1 MKSLILVL
9 CAFLFSLLQASIQRT
24 NTDSAY
30 KRLLKADATLKLDLV
45 DCKAI
50 VTVDDKTIFYD
61 SSNVDSVDFIVGWR
75 VDWGDGSQLVK
86 IERKKKTD
94 LGIKDLNIAHSYNK
108 RENFVFKYYIETKKG
123 LKDTFVS
130 NIVIPGPQPSFKFE
144 STNNSAIQIG
154 VSEYV
159 RFINT
164 TKKMTSSAAFNFFF
178 GDGAFV
184 SIRGNPPDGVKH
196 YYSKV

>member
-86 IERKKKTD
+86 
-94 LGIKDLNIAHSYNK
+94 N
-108 RENFVFKYYIETKKG
+108 
-123 LKDTFVS
+123 
-130 NIVIPGPQPSFKFE
+130 
-144 STNNSAIQIG
+144 
-154 VSEYV
+154 
-159 RFINT
+159 
-164 TKKMTSSAAFNFFF
+164 
-178 GDGAFV
+178 
-184 SIRGNPPDGVKH
+184 
-196 YYSKV
+196 